1 MKTFFQFK
9 QEMEAA
15 VSNIQE
21 AEGFKSSGTKKKKKK
36 KKFGSKRDQ
45 KIADLKRR
53 SGQDGKKVSWAG
65 LEEVE

>member
-1 MKTFFQFK
+1 MKTYKQFSL
-9 QEMEAA
+9 EMSRA
-15 VSNIQE
+15 VANLQE
-21 AEGFKSSGTKKKKKK
+21 AEGFKSSGTKKK